1 MTRQGSSNDKESERQ
16 AFALRLAD
24 ALTHSGRGLSPTRLA
39 TEFNAF
45 FRGPK
50 VHMHS
55 CRKWLHA
62 ESIPTQ
68 EKLVVLARM
77 LGVSAHWL
85 RYGGSGQMAAEPQA
99 DADADTDLYGISAH
113 DLSLLALFQQ
123 LSARDKQLVQVLI
136 QTMLTQR

>member
-1 MTRQGSSNDKESERQ
+1 MTRQGSNNDKDNERQ
-16 AFALRLAD
+16 AFARRLAE
-24 ALTHSGRGLSPTRLA
+24 ALTQSGRTLSPTRLA
-39 TEFNAF
+39 AEFNAF

-77 LGVSAHWL
+77 LGVSADWL
-85 RYGGSGQMAAEPQA
+85 RYGGTGQMAAEPDPGRYVGNAQE
-99 DADADTDLYGISAH
+99 
-113 DLSLLALFQQ
+113 LSLLAAIQQ
-123 LSARDKQLVQVLI
+123 LTERDKRLVQGLI
-136 QTMLTQR
+136 QAMLSRR

>member
-1 MTRQGSSNDKESERQ
+1 MTRQGSNNDKDGERQ

-24 ALTHSGRGLSPTRLA
+24 ALTKSGRSLSPTRLA
-39 TEFNAF
+39 AEFNAF

-50 VHMHS
+50 IHMHS

-85 RYGGSGQMAAEPQA
+85 RYGGGGQLATESEP
-99 DADADTDLYGISAH
+99 TDSAFSPQ
-113 DLSLLALFQQ
+113 DLSLLACIQQ
-123 LSARDKQLVQVLI
+123 LSERDRALLQGLVQA
-136 QTMLTQR
+136 MLSRR